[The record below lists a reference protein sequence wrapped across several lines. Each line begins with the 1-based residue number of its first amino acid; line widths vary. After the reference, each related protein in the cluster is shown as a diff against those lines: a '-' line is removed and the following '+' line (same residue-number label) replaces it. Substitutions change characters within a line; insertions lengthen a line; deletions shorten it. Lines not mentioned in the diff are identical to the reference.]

1 MCEHVCTSVRARGRK
16 TQRHAQTPLPGVTA
30 CTLRCRP
37 PAAPRSRMEQ
47 TPPAAGGRKRPQAAR
62 PRPAPPAPLV
72 AREATATCRAPGGL
86 LLQGWGQAA
95 GTGVG
100 REVPLPLG
108 PDRTLQ
114 LTSPGTGSSPHSI
127 LLRPA
132 EQEADT
138 HGGWAGHGGV
148 TSVCRRGWR

>member
-1 MCEHVCTSVRARGRK
+1 MFDWENAIAL
-16 TQRHAQTPLPGVTA
+16 HAMHLS
-30 CTLRCRP
+30 
-37 PAAPRSRMEQ
+37 PA
-47 TPPAAGGRKRPQAAR
+47 
-62 PRPAPPAPLV
+62 PAPPAPLV
-72 AREATATCRAPGGL
+72 ALEATATCQMPGGL

-127 LLRPA
+127 LFRPT

-138 HGGWAGHGGV
+138 HGGWAGHGGI